1 MAVAAY
7 RRRQEIRVN
16 ASPLKHK
23 HLSFF
28 DVERDPNWRIFRI
41 MAEFVDGFTFLA
53 DLRRTVTFFGSARLE
68 DDNPYYQ
75 MARELGRRAAEHGYT
90 VVTGGG
96 PGIMEAA
103 NRGATE
109 AGGMSVGLSIRL
121 PFEEKANV
129 YVKQSMSFNY
139 FFTRK
144 QMLDFSAVAYVF
156 FPGGVGTC
164 DELFTV
170 LTLIQTGKMETPT
183 PPILLMGTEFWNPL
197 AEWMRAVM
205 LDKLHTISAKD
216 LDLFLITDDLDA
228 AMRVIDEAE
237 ERHVL

>member
-1 MAVAAY
+1 MS
-7 RRRQEIRVN
+7 

-68 DDNPYYQ
+68 EDNVYYQ
-75 MARELGRRAAEHGYT
+75 MSRELGKRVAEHGYT

-103 NRGATE
+103 NRGAIE
-109 AGGMSVGLSIRL
+109 GGGMSVGLNIRL

-129 YVKQSMSFNY
+129 YVKQSMSFHY

-144 QMLDFSAVAYVF
+144 QMLDYSAVAYVF

-183 PPILLMGTEFWNPL
+183 PPILLMGHEFWAPL
-197 AEWMRAVM
+197 DEWMRTCMAE
-205 LDKLHTISAKD
+205 KFQTISPKD
-216 LDLFLITDDLDA
+216 LNLYQITDDMDV
-228 AMRVIDEAE
+228 AMKVIEEAE

>member
-1 MAVAAY
+1 MTT
-7 RRRQEIRVN
+7 
-16 ASPLKHK
+16 SPLNHK
-23 HLSFF
+23 RLEFF

-53 DLRRTVTFFGSARLE
+53 ALRRTVTIFGSARLPE
-68 DDNPYYQ
+68 DSPFYEA
-75 MARELGRRAAEHGYT
+75 ARELGRRIAEHGYT

-109 AGGMSVGLSIRL
+109 AGGMSVGLNIRL
-121 PFEEKANV
+121 PFEEKANL
-129 YVKQSMSFNY
+129 YVKQSISFHY

-144 QMLDFSAVAYVF
+144 AMLDYSAQAYVF

-170 LTLIQTGKMETPT
+170 LTLIQTGKMEAPM
-183 PPILLMGTEFWNPL
+183 PPILLIGENFWRPL
-197 AEWMRAVM
+197 ADWMRTTMAEQNG
-205 LDKLHTISAKD
+205 TIKHDD
-216 LDLFLITDDLDA
+216 LLLFQITDDLDY
-228 AMRVIDEAE
+228 AMKVIEEAE
-237 ERHVL
+237 ERNVI

>member
-1 MAVAAY
+1 M
-7 RRRQEIRVN
+7 E
-16 ASPLKHK
+16 ASPLRHK
-23 HLSFF
+23 HLGFF
-28 DVERDPNWRIFRI
+28 DIERDPNWRIFRI

-53 DLRRTVTFFGSARLE
+53 ELRRTVTFFGSARLGE
-68 DDNPYYQ
+68 DHPYYQ
-75 MARELGRRAAEHGYT
+75 TARELSRRVAEHGYT

-109 AGGMSVGLSIRL
+109 GGGMSVGLNIRL
-121 PFEEKANV
+121 PFEEKANL
-129 YVKQSMSFNY
+129 YVKQSISFNY

-144 QMLDFSAVAYVF
+144 TMLDYSALAYVF

-170 LTLIQTGKMETPT
+170 LTLIQTGKMEPPA
-183 PPILLMGTEFWNPL
+183 PPIILIGEDFWAPL
-197 AEWMRAVM
+197 DAWMRATM
-205 LDKLHTISAKD
+205 LERHHTIAAKD
-216 LDLFLITDDLDA
+216 LNLYQITDDLDL